1 MDIERLVKMA
11 NDIAHFFQSEPDH
24 EEAVKGVLG
33 HLQRFWDPRMR
44 KALAAH
50 AAAGGAGLIP
60 LALEA
65 AQRLPEVG
73 QLGPVAT

>member
-11 NDIAHFFQSEPDH
+11 NDIAHFFHSEPDH
-24 EEAVKGVLG
+24 DEAVKGVLG
-33 HLQRFWDPRMR
+33 HIQRFWDPRMR

-50 AAAGGAGLIP
+50 VDQGGSGLIP

-65 AQRLPEVG
+65 AKQLPKAG
-73 QLGPVAT
+73 QTA

>member
-33 HLQRFWDPRMR
+33 HITRFWDPRMR
-44 KALAAH
+44 RALGQH
-50 AAAGGAGLIP
+50 VAAGGAGLSP

-65 AQRLPEVG
+65 AKQLPQVG
-73 QLGPVAT
+73 QAA

>member
-24 EEAVKGVLG
+24 EEAVKGILG
-33 HLQRFWDPRMR
+33 HLTRFWDPRMR
-44 KALAAH
+44 KALAGH
-50 AAAGGAGLIP
+50 VAAGGAGLMP

-65 AQRLPEVG
+65 AKRLP
-73 QLGPVAT
+73 PVQTAA